1 MSERLK
7 KHVDVIE
14 LLCSMIEFESADNL
28 SLEATL
34 QKRGYEIQSE
44 NSKDGIIIRIHA
56 SHSAPEHAPIVS
68 LIYTNDGI
76 LHAPGDD
83 NSYERDYSRRA
94 RLKRIAVNP
103 IINKIE
109 FSFVGV
115 NEKTDLMY
123 INLTTVHKREIIGK
137 I

>member
-1 MSERLK
+1 
-7 KHVDVIE
+7 
-14 LLCSMIEFESADNL
+14 MIEFESADNL

-44 NSKDGIIIRIHA
+44 NSKDGIILRFHA
-56 SHSAPEHAPIVS
+56 SYEFSTPERVPIVS
-68 LIYTNDGI
+68 LIFTDNGI

-103 IINKIE
+103 NNNKIE

>member
-1 MSERLK
+1 
-7 KHVDVIE
+7 
-14 LLCSMIEFESADNL
+14 MIEFESSDNS

-34 QKRGYEIQSE
+34 QKRGYEIRSE
-44 NSKDGIIIRIHA
+44 ESKDGIILRIHA
-56 SHSAPEHAPIVS
+56 SYEFSAPERVPIVS
-68 LIYTNDGI
+68 LIFTNDGI

-83 NSYERDYSRRA
+83 NSYEKDYSRRA

-103 IINKIE
+103 RNNQIE
-109 FSFVGV
+109 FSFVSV
-115 NEKTDLMY
+115 RERTDRMY